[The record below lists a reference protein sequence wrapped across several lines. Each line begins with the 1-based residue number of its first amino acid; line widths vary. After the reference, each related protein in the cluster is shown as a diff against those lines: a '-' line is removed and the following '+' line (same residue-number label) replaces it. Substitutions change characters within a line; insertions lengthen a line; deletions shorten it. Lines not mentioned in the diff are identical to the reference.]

1 MAQSMEGNGA
11 DASDRI
17 ADELAQVRVSEAVI
31 ASYAAEAALSVPGV
45 YRLGSGGAVQ
55 KTRELLSR
63 GEGRVRGIRIAGE
76 EDGISLDIYL
86 IVEFGSLIPEIAWAV
101 QKKIADGLKQSAQI
115 KLKEV
120 NIHIQ
125 GVHAA

>member
-1 MAQSMEGNGA
+1 MEENGA
-11 DASDRI
+11 EAGNRL
-17 ADELAQVRVSEAVI
+17 AEELAQVRVSEAVI

-63 GEGRVRGIRIAGE
+63 GEGRVRGIRVTSEAG
-76 EDGISLDIYL
+76 GISLDIYL
-86 IVEFGSLIPEIAWAV
+86 IVEFGSLIPETAWTV
-101 QKKIADGLKQSAQI
+101 QKKIADGLKQSVQI

-125 GVHAA
+125 GVHID

>member
-1 MAQSMEGNGA
+1 MDGNLA
-11 DASDRI
+11 E
-17 ADELAQVRVSEAVI
+17 ELSRVRVSEAVI
-31 ASYAAEAALSVPGV
+31 ASYAAEAALSVPSV
-45 YRLGSGGAVQ
+45 HSLGHGSAVQ

-63 GEGRVRGIRIAGE
+63 GEGRVRGIRVTSE
-76 EDGISLDIYL
+76 EEGTSLDIYL
-86 IVEFGSLIPEIAWAV
+86 IVEFGSLIPEIAWTV

-125 GVHAA
+125 GVHAE